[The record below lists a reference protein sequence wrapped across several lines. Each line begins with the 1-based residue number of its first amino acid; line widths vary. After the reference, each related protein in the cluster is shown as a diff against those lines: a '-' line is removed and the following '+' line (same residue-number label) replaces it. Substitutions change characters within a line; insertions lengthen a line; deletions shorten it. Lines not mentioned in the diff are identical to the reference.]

1 MDQQLNI
8 RNTYRNRYIYYDNVD
23 TIRMNFHSNTL
34 HWISIHLTVPYTVQ
48 SKFMIFKSGF
58 NRMFHLFCVL
68 GSDNIFRIRIQ
79 NRHGF
84 FCRTKF
90 CLHLLGFDNPVVSFR
105 KDSTLLRYYIH
116 FKIKILNEIYS
127 LALILYS
134 EI

>member
-68 GSDNIFRIRIQ
+68 GSDDITRIRIQ
-79 NRHGF
+79 NGHRVLLLTQNSLTSPWVKIHPTSDVRCDSDF
-84 FCRTKF
+84 
-90 CLHLLGFDNPVVSFR
+90 LHN
-105 KDSTLLRYYIH
+105 YIT
-116 FKIKILNEIYS
+116 FKMKKK
-127 LALILYS
+127 
-134 EI
+134 